1 MNRTASR
8 RVLVTGGTGFVGS
21 HLVDRLLEEGY
32 DVVCL
37 VRDPARLRWLEGRRV
52 RIVHGDCSRPETL
65 PAAVK
70 DASYVVHAAGLTKAR
85 RPADYYE
92 TNHVGTKNLL
102 DALRLNNPGIR
113 RFVLVSSLSAAGPS
127 RDGVPV
133 KDTDPPMPV
142 SDYGKSKLLAE
153 REALAC
159 KDLFPVVVLRP
170 SAVYGPRDT
179 DMFELFRW
187 AARGFLPIFSG
198 GERFINLCCVW
209 DLVEAV
215 LLSIEC
221 DLPSGGVYFVAEERA
236 YSWSEIWDMLQ
247 STGNVHARR
256 ITIPPW
262 AARLMAA
269 GAELTGIFTGKP
281 ALTNRQKV
289 EEALQRYWICDIG
302 KIRRDLGFSPAYP
315 LSKGFGMTWR
325 WYREKG
331 WIQ

>member
-1 MNRTASR
+1 MNSTASR

-32 DVVCL
+32 DVTCL

-52 RIVHGDCSRPETL
+52 RLVPGDCSRPETL

-70 DASYVVHAAGLTKAR
+70 DVSFVVHAAGLTKAR
-85 RPADYYE
+85 RALEYYE
-92 TNHVGTKNLL
+92 ANHIGTKNLL
-102 DALRLNNPGIR
+102 DALRLNNPAIR

-127 RDGVPV
+127 RDGTPV
-133 KDTDPPMPV
+133 KDTDIPMPV

-159 KDLFPVVVLRP
+159 KDLFPVVILRP
-170 SAVYGPRDT
+170 SAVYGPRDR

-187 AARGFLPIFSG
+187 AARGFLPVFSG

-209 DLVEAV
+209 DLVEAIQ
-215 LLSIEC
+215 LAMER
-221 DLPSGGVYFVAEERA
+221 DAPSAGIYFVAEDRA
-236 YSWSEIWDMLQ
+236 YSWSEIWDVLQ
-247 STGNVHARR
+247 STGNVRARR

-262 AARLMAA
+262 AGRLMGFA
-269 GAELTGIFTGKP
+269 AELAGIFTGKP

-289 EEALQRYWICDIG
+289 EEALQRYWVCDLS
-302 KIRRDLGFSPAYP
+302 KIQRDLGFRPSYP
-315 LSKGFGMTWR
+315 LSKGFGMTWQ
-325 WYREKG
+325 WYRQKG
-331 WIQ
+331 WIR